1 MCGYIKYPRSK
12 STVPRRCAPAALRL
26 FIGSDSQLRGQHPLQ
41 GVVLHI
47 QPCIGHTDCLL
58 PGRHR
63 VEPVDLQ
70 WLPHWFPL
78 SLWEVGA
85 SIVFRL

>member
-1 MCGYIKYPRSK
+1 MCGYGGPGVRAQCQED
-12 STVPRRCAPAALRL
+12 VHPAALRL
-26 FIGSDSQLRGQHPLQ
+26 LIGSDSQLRGQHPLQ

-85 SIVFRL
+85 CIVFRL